1 MIVCFLGWIVQ
12 LNPLT
17 FTFKSLINII
27 ALASF
32 QSPSTNK
39 LQIISQPFI
48 YSNSV
53 YREKWQNASRLS
65 IQHFTNDFISGTAD
79 IPFLWPIS
87 DAGFVPEQPRNHVDF
102 RKIRD
107 FFDSLYN
114 GSLDWTFDGNK
125 QLEASLKYISD
136 TSLLLLVDN
145 NGLFCLY
152 RFTEFFW
159 IDVKAEINQ

>member
-1 MIVCFLGWIVQ
+1 MILF
-12 LNPLT
+12 PE
-17 FTFKSLINII
+17 
-27 ALASF
+27 
-32 QSPSTNK
+32 
-39 LQIISQPFI
+39 LQIFRFCGLFRTLALSQ
-48 YSNSV
+48 NSH
-53 YREKWQNASRLS
+53 EITS
-65 IQHFTNDFISGTAD
+65 I
-79 IPFLWPIS
+79 L
-87 DAGFVPEQPRNHVDF
+87 

-152 RFTEFFW
+152 RCTEFFW